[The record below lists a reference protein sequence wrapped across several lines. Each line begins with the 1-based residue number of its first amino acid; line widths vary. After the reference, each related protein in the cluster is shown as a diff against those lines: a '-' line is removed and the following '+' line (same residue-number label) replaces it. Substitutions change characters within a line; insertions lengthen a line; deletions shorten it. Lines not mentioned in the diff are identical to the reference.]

1 MEKFNA
7 IISSIIG
14 WTKSA
19 KATVTSVLAS
29 LDELIQSFKDLFGVK
44 EEEPKEEE
52 EEEEVKK

>member
-7 IISSIIG
+7 IIGSIIE

-29 LDELIQSFKDLFGVK
+29 LDGLIQSFKDLFGIK
-44 EEEPKEEE
+44 DEPEEETEEE
-52 EEEEVKK
+52 ETEAK